1 MRTDRFYR
9 SPNADILGVCHGFAE
24 WRDLPVQGVQ
34 LGVIILALCTAVV
47 PCLIAYFVLAA
58 VLPERPEDYEYFYKD
73 GFRDYFRRR
82 THKKRKKDF
91 TDYDF
96 DEMRRK
102 ARDNN
107 EDDWEARFHKAN

>member
-34 LGVIILALCTAVV
+34 LGVVIFALCTAIV
-47 PCLIAYFVLAA
+47 PCMIAYFILAA
-58 VLPERPEDYEYFYKD
+58 VLPERPEECEYT
-73 GFRDYFRRR
+73 FRTRRNTR
-82 THKKRKKDF
+82 YYRKHRKEF
-91 TDYDF
+91 TDFDF
-96 DEMRRK
+96 EEMRRK

-107 EDDWEARFHKAN
+107 EDDWEARFRQAN

>member
-24 WRDLPVQGVQ
+24 WRNLPVQGVQ
-34 LGVIILALCTAVV
+34 LGVVVLALCTAVL
-47 PCLIAYFVLAA
+47 PCMIAYFILAA
-58 VLPERPEDYEYFYKD
+58 VLPVRPEDYEYSH
-73 GFRDYFRRR
+73 RRR
-82 THKKRKKDF
+82 RLGKKF

-96 DEMRRK
+96 EEMRRK

-107 EDDWEARFHKAN
+107 EEDWEERFKRAN